1 MNVWEVKGMFAG
13 TSNPNFVFRLRL
25 PFDKMCTQYVKF
37 EKSVY
42 NISSTEHAGYYIGVK
57 FNAASVP

>member
-1 MNVWEVKGMFAG
+1 MNVWEVKGMVAG
-13 TSNPNFVFRLRL
+13 TSNLNFVFRLSL
-25 PFDKMCTQYVKF
+25 PFDKMCTQYIKF

-42 NISSTEHAGYYIGVK
+42 NISSTEHAGYYVGVK